1 MPKSMLKVVGD
12 VVQEMGLCLAVLSL
26 NVFEM
31 GMGGQRS
38 QAGYQGKLSIGLTM
52 NACIVLVRGGG
63 LLSLPDE
70 LCPRCPLLS
79 LLARCCSA
87 NFSTTRF
94 RLPLRFR

>member
-1 MPKSMLKVVGD
+1 MLKVVGD
-12 VVQEMGLCLAVLSL
+12 VVREVESRLAVLSL

-31 GMGGQRS
+31 GTGGQRR
-38 QAGYQGKLSIGLTM
+38 QAEYQGQHSKGLTM
-52 NACIVLVRGGG
+52 NDCIVLVRGGG

-70 LCPRCPLLS
+70 LCPRFPLLS